1 MIDLLCSQEG
11 SECGAFPG
19 ELGGEPELEKEWS
32 ADGWKTC
39 LPGKGSS
46 KGSPGEMELA
56 CLEVGCNHTFL
67 ELRGGVCGR
76 DLEMRGI
83 ESPVVRLRESLCWY
97 SRTLALGSHTTKCGT
112 ACFP

>member
-1 MIDLLCSQEG
+1 MGPSQVNWEVSRNLRRNG
-11 SECGAFPG
+11 PQMGGRRAFQG
-19 ELGGEPELEKEWS
+19 KE
-32 ADGWKTC
+32 
-39 LPGKGSS
+39 SS